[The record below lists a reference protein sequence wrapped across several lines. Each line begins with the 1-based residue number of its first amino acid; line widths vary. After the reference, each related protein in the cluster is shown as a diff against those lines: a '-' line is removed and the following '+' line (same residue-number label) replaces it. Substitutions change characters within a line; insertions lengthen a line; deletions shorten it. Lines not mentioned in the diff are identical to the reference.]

1 MVRLVFIAVFL
12 VGMVVSIPA
21 GTSVFLDVSADEP
34 TGEVTVYPN
43 PFQDKITIDL
53 SEFNSN
59 VQISITDLLGKE
71 IYSKS
76 VTNQEFTIIDLD
88 QKDLRPGVYI
98 VNLKSMEQS
107 ISKRIVKK

>member
-21 GTSVFLDVSADEP
+21 GTTVFSEP
-34 TGEVTVYPN
+34 SRGDVTVYPN
-43 PFQDKITIDL
+43 PFKTEFTIDL
-53 SEFNSN
+53 SKFDSNVEITLTDVLGKIIYRDRVSNSN
-59 VQISITDLLGKE
+59 SA
-71 IYSKS
+71 
-76 VTNQEFTIIDLD
+76 IIQLED
-88 QKDLRPGVYI
+88 KNLRPGIYI

>member
-12 VGMVVSIPA
+12 VGMVLSIPA
-21 GTSVFLDVSADEP
+21 GTSVFLDVSTDEAI
-34 TGEVTVYPN
+34 GEVTVYPN

-53 SEFNSN
+53 SEFSSN
-59 VQISITDLLGKE
+59 VNISITDLLVKE
-71 IYSKS
+71 IYSNR

-88 QKDLRPGVYI
+88 QKDLRPGIYI